1 MYIIINTDYLYNW
14 RDNIVKDTKNKKAV
28 SIFLIITF
36 VLSSICYYIRI
47 KGGDAAAGMTSI
59 LMWCPAIAAFI
70 VHRMF
75 YHKEKVFG
83 WNKCNVQYIFI
94 GIFVPIIYLGVSYGI
109 YWIANRS
116 SFTGEIYTKSI
127 GYLLLLVLSS
137 LITATGEEIGWR
149 GFLLPKLANIW
160 NVKIAILI
168 SGLIWAV
175 WHFPLMITGLY
186 QSGTSIGYQLPMFT
200 IEIIAMTT
208 IMAYL
213 RLKSKSVWP
222 AIILHASHN
231 FFDQII
237 YGPLTSANKQAYFVG
252 ETGFITA
259 FMMIVIAIIIIRK
272 MMCQESK
279 SV

>member
-1 MYIIINTDYLYNW
+1 M
-14 RDNIVKDTKNKKAV
+14 KDTKNKKAV
-28 SIFLIITF
+28 AIFLIITF

-47 KGGDAAAGMTSI
+47 KGGNAAAGMTSI

-70 VHRMF
+70 VHRIF
-75 YHKEKVFG
+75 YYKEKVLG
-83 WNKCNVQYIFI
+83 WNRCNVQYILI
-94 GIFVPIIYLGVSYGI
+94 GIFVPIIYLGVSYGT

-137 LITATGEEIGWR
+137 LFTATGEEIGWR
-149 GFLLPKLANIW
+149 GFLLPKLANMW

-175 WHFPLMITGLY
+175 WHFPLMITSLY
-186 QSGTSIGYQLPMFT
+186 QSGPSIGYQLPMFT
-200 IEIIAMTT
+200 IEIIAITT
-208 IMAYL
+208 IMACL

-222 AIILHASHN
+222 TIILHASHN

-252 ETGFITA
+252 ETGFLTA
-259 FMMIVIAIIIIRK
+259 AMMIVITIIIIRK
-272 MMCQESK
+272 MMCLES
-279 SV
+279 

>member
-1 MYIIINTDYLYNW
+1 MA
-14 RDNIVKDTKNKKAV
+14 RDCFD
-28 SIFLIITF
+28 
-36 VLSSICYYIRI
+36 R
-47 KGGDAAAGMTSI
+47 
-59 LMWCPAIAAFI
+59 
-70 VHRMF
+70 
-75 YHKEKVFG
+75 
-83 WNKCNVQYIFI
+83 
-94 GIFVPIIYLGVSYGI
+94 
-109 YWIANRS
+109 
-116 SFTGEIYTKSI
+116 
-127 GYLLLLVLSS
+127 
-137 LITATGEEIGWR
+137 WR
-149 GFLLPKLANIW
+149 GFLLPKLADIW

-168 SGLIWAV
+168 SGLIWAI

-252 ETGFITA
+252 ETGFLTA
-259 FMMIVIAIIIIRK
+259 VMMIVMAIIIRRK
-272 MMCQESK
+272 RMRPES
-279 SV
+279 